1 MLGFLFLLITGAL
14 AGWLAGKIMRGG
26 GFGPLKNILLGVA
39 GAFIGGILFRIV
51 GFRPFGPIGAL
62 ISATVGAVILLW
74 IAGRLRR
81 D

>member
-1 MLGFLFLLITGAL
+1 MLGFLSLLLVGAL